1 MNKLGLAGL
10 FAAAAIF
17 VVNVQKHSNDKRDAQ
32 LMKLAQALYDEDFPR
47 SEAAILGLASNYGHQ
62 PHVRQCLINAL
73 DDVLNIFGDAR
84 GLPLLEKVEQGTN
97 SQVLH
102 QILAHV
108 RKDFRDLRSDQAK
121 SRDKA
126 VRVMSEFLHRVGL
139 PQMDFG
145 EGSVGIKRRAVSLR
159 GDYMTPEQ
167 FLNRNDAPTVA
178 TVVQNLSYRAG

>member
-1 MNKLGLAGL
+1 MNKLGLVGL
-10 FAAAAIF
+10 FAAGAMF

-32 LMKLAQALYDEDFPR
+32 LMKLAQALYDEDFSR
-47 SEAAILGLASNYGHQ
+47 SEAAILVLAKEYAHQ
-62 PHVRQCLINAL
+62 PTVRQCLINAL

-84 GLPLLEKVEQGTN
+84 GLPLLQTVEQATN
-97 SQVLH
+97 SRTFN

-108 RKDFRDLRSDQAK
+108 RKDFRDLRRDQAK
-121 SRDKA
+121 SHDKA

-178 TVVQNLSYRAG
+178 AAVQKLSYRAG